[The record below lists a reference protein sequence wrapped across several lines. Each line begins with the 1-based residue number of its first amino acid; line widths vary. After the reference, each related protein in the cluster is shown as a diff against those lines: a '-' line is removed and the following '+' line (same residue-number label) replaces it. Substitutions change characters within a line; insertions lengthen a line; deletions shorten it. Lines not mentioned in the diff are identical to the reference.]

1 MELLEKSSY
10 LQKIVAPAALETGS
24 TEMVSMPVFDTKPK

>member
-10 LQKIVAPAALETGS
+10 LHKIVPPFEGTGL
-24 TEMVSMPVFDTKPK
+24 TEIVSIPVFDRKPK